1 LLFLQVRHKFEQTFL
16 KVSAKN
22 KQLFFFLKSPYR
34 SNLNTTSALTKVKE
48 PIGALGSFFDFL
60 LMTPVVTNSLS
71 PFSRQHLYGGSEETV

>member
-1 LLFLQVRHKFEQTFL
+1 VRHKFEQTFL

-22 KQLFFFLKSPYR
+22 KQLFFLKSPYR
-34 SNLNTTSALTKVKE
+34 SNLNTTSPLTKVKE

-71 PFSRQHLYGGSEETV
+71 PFSGQHLYGGSEEIV